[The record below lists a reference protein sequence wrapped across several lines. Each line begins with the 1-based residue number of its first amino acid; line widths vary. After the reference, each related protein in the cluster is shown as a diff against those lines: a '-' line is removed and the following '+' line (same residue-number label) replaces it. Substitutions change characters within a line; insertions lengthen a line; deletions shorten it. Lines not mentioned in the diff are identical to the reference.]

1 MELTEKDF
9 AFLKDYDA
17 SQYDKPSL
25 TADTALFRLRP
36 LNEGKHYRHQA
47 LEVLLVK
54 RKAPPYAGGWALPGG
69 FCDMDETLSQCAA
82 RELQEETGLT
92 ARYYGQI
99 ATYDA
104 VDRDPRT
111 RVITTSHLAILPYGD
126 EQVVKASDDAAEAA
140 WFTVQCKQ
148 MMISSD
154 AVDVELVLEKDA
166 LSMKSL
172 LRVTRDDSGCWHRH
186 IVEEADRLA
195 FDHAE
200 VICAAVTLLRDKVY
214 HTDLPYHWLPP
225 SFSLGALQSVFEA
238 VYGQALLRSAL
249 LNHLKHDLRR
259 ISVPGST
266 ETLNEQCYEYN
277 FEELKDA
284 NMFDIWT

>member
-1 MELTEKDF
+1 MKLTEQDK
-9 AFLKDYDA
+9 AFLKEYDA
-17 SQYDKPSL
+17 SQYERPSL
-25 TADTALFRLRP
+25 TADTVLFRLRP
-36 LNEGKHYRHQA
+36 LDEGKHYKQQA

-54 RKAPPYAGGWALPGG
+54 RGAAPYAGGWALPGG
-69 FCDMDETLSQCAA
+69 FCNMDETLSDCAA

-111 RVITTSHLAILPYGD
+111 RVITTSHLAILPYGN
-126 EQVVKASDDAAEAA
+126 EQVALAADDAAEAA

-148 MMISSD
+148 TMT
-154 AVDVELVLEKDA
+154 APEVVDVELVLENDT
-166 LSMKSL
+166 LSMKSV
-172 LRVTRDDSGCWHRH
+172 LRVTRDETGCWHRR
-186 IVEEADRLA
+186 IVEEAEWLA

-214 HTDLPYHWLPP
+214 HTDLAYHWLPRP
-225 SFSLGALQSVFEA
+225 FPLGALQSVFEA

-259 ISVPGST
+259 ISTPGSV
-266 ETLNEQCYEYN
+266 ETLNEQLYEYN
-277 FEELKDA
+277 DEELTDA